1 MIKYHLKEN
10 LLTERADDYSAQV
23 LTAGTCDK
31 DALVERM
38 LQRGSLLTKTDI
50 LAVLNSVEETVVDLI
65 KEGNTVAIP
74 LFQTGFSISGVFEGA
89 MDMFDPA
96 RHKLN
101 ITINKGTL
109 LRDAQAQVKLEKT
122 SATAS
127 TFAITEVRDTVSG
140 TVNTTLTP
148 SGIMEIYGSNIKVT
162 GDNPDC
168 GIYLVSADGSEN
180 KVSVIAQ
187 NTPSTLMCLLPA
199 LAAGTYQVKVVTQFG
214 TGGATQLK
222 TPRTTQFERDLV
234 VA

>member
-10 LLTERADDYSAQV
+10 LLTERPDDYTAQV

-31 DALVERM
+31 DALVERI
-38 LQRGSLLTKTDI
+38 LQRGTLLTKTDI
-50 LAVLNSVEETVVDLI
+50 LAVLNAIEETVVEVI

-89 MDMFDPA
+89 MDSYDPA

-109 LRDAQAQVKLEKT
+109 LRDAQSQVKLEKT
-122 SATAS
+122 TTTAS

-148 SGIMEIYGSNIKVT
+148 NGIMEIYGSNIKVI
-162 GDNPDC
+162 GDNPAC
-168 GIYLVSADGSEN
+168 GIYLVAADGSET

-187 NTPSTLMCLLPA
+187 NNPSNLMCLLPA
-199 LAAGTYQVKVVTQFG
+199 LAAGTYQVKVVTQYGSGAG
-214 TGGATQLK
+214 TQVK
-222 TPRTTQFERDLV
+222 TPRATQFERDLT